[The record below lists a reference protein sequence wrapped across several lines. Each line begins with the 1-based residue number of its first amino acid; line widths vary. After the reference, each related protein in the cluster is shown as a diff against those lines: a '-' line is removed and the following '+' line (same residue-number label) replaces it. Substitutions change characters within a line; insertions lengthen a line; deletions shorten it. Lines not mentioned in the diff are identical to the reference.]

1 MRRLATRIALLASLP
16 LLSACGN
23 PFAPEKHKP
32 DDEVVR
38 QPAPPATTPEQ
49 LMDNLARA
57 MRDRDIDLYETLI
70 DEDFWFTET
79 DCTGDIVFAN
89 GREEELELM
98 GGSRDGSRPGIFDIF
113 RTFEYEFTPIRRYTE
128 LGPEFPE
135 AFEGDP
141 DGHPDED
148 WEVFRGRVFMLLLE
162 AADEGFRVEQE
173 MSFKLHQ
180 KDDGLWT
187 IIRWV
192 NDPLA
197 GGCGDIDVETDSAE
211 KASTARPT
219 SWAALKHR
227 PR

>member
-1 MRRLATRIALLASLP
+1 
-16 LLSACGN
+16 
-23 PFAPEKHKP
+23 
-32 DDEVVR
+32 
-38 QPAPPATTPEQ
+38 
-49 LMDNLARA
+49 MDNLARA

-70 DEDFWFTET
+70 DEYFWFTET